1 MLFNVDASGYF
12 IEIGSLLDGSLE
24 TLMNNNYADS
34 KKVIVVDE
42 NTNEFCLDF
51 LITNFDCL
59 KDAEVIM
66 IPAGEENKL
75 LDICAQVWLTLDEY
89 KIGRSDVVI
98 NLGGGMIT
106 DLGGFMA
113 SLYMRGIDY
122 INIPTSLLA
131 MVDASVGGKTG
142 VDHGGIKNLIG
153 VFSSPKAVFIDPT
166 FLSTLPE
173 GEFYSGFAEMLKHGL
188 IISPTHWSE
197 LSALNDVQLEIN
209 EKHIYASIVIKNE
222 IVHQDPFEKDERKK
236 LNFGHTIGHA
246 LESYFLDKD
255 PISHGYAVIL
265 GVLCESFISFKR
277 NYITM
282 DEFSEIERVIVKNY
296 QLLDLSSEDY
306 SEIKRFM
313 KSDKKNRNNKILGVL
328 LIGIGE
334 AIINQEY
341 SDSEITDAF
350 DYLNRL
356 YAELINS

>member
-1 MLFNVDASGYF
+1 MLFNVAASDYS
-12 IEIGSLLDGSLE
+12 IEIGSLLDSSFESLLTE
-24 TLMNNNYADS
+24 KYSDS
-34 KKVIVVDE
+34 KKIIIVDE

-51 LITNFDCL
+51 LITNFECL
-59 KDAEVIM
+59 KKAEVIL

-75 LDICAQVWLTLDEY
+75 LDICAQVWLTWEEY

-131 MVDASVGGKTG
+131 MVDASVGGKTA

-153 VFSSPKAVFIDPT
+153 VFSNPKAVFIDPV
-166 FLSTLPE
+166 FLTTLPE
-173 GEFYSGFAEMLKHGL
+173 GEFYNGFAEMLKHGL
-188 IISPTHWSE
+188 IVSPTHWYE
-197 LSALNDVQLEIN
+197 LSALDDVQNEIN

-222 IVHQDPFEKDERKK
+222 IVHRDPFEKEERKK

-255 PISHGYAVIL
+255 PISHGYAVVL
-265 GVLCESFISFKR
+265 GILCESFISFKR

-282 DEFSEIERVIVKNY
+282 DEFSEIERVIVKQY
-296 QLLDLSSEDY
+296 QLIDLSSEDY
-306 SEIKRFM
+306 NEIIRFM
-313 KSDKKNRNNKILGVL
+313 LSDKKNRNNKIYGVL

-334 AIINQEY
+334 SITNKEY
-341 SDSEITDAF
+341 TSNEISDSF

-356 YAELINS
+356 YSELGN